1 MEGDIEYARFSLLR
15 RVLRQNLQIL
25 VSRRTGV
32 VLICV
37 AAYLISLQADEGFAA
52 VFNAFLFLGGYL
64 VALHG
69 GVLFLRRR
77 RAVPEPVFFKLGRSP
92 RRPSRGAPTP
102 TSSGSLLQRLPASPL
117 ISCPGVAPQHPV
129 FGNEDQPN
137 PVPASPEHP
146 PARGR

>member
-15 RVLRQNLQIL
+15 RVLRQNLRIL
-25 VSRRTGV
+25 VSRRTGA

-69 GVLFLRRR
+69 GVRFLRRR
-77 RAVPEPVFFKLGRSP
+77 PCC
-92 RRPSRGAPTP
+92 
-102 TSSGSLLQRLPASPL
+102 SGTCL
-117 ISCPGVAPQHPV
+117 
-129 FGNEDQPN
+129 F
-137 PVPASPEHP
+137 
-146 PARGR
+146 